1 MTTQEL
7 MPFWRIVEQLRQFCA
22 ERLTGTVFIVS
33 DDNRMAQVHLESGN
47 IVMLLCRGR
56 RGLEALTAMR
66 TMLNARL
73 RFDDSYVSAT
83 ETENLNTSE
92 VIDQLGISL
101 ANAPA
106 AAPRVPTHAALRVAP
121 AAAAAAP
128 QAATAAATAAAAAP
142 AMALSA
148 DAVGK
153 LEKMLVQ
160 YIGPMA
166 QIVCADHVEQAA
178 DLRSLALALS
188 TEIPDKKQADAFRAE
203 AGRSLG
209 LGSL

>member
-1 MTTQEL
+1 VTTQEL

-56 RGLEALTAMR
+56 RGLEALAAMR

-106 AAPRVPTHAALRVAP
+106 AASRVPAHAALRAAP
-121 AAAAAAP
+121 AAAAAATQP
-128 QAATAAATAAAAAP
+128 AVAP
-142 AMALSA
+142 VMALSA

-166 QIVCADHVEQAA
+166 QIVCADHVEQAV

-203 AGRSLG
+203 ASRSLG
-209 LGSL
+209 LGTL